1 MGLKW
6 LKGLAAL
13 RGPLKKV
20 DFPKNNRNWVFIIRR
35 CAETSSL
42 RIYMVFLENRQI
54 LTELSMEIW
63 APLMFFET
71 ILRLF
76 LVFLNQFL
84 MGIQSTWAGL
94 LVIII
99 PHRSYN
105 LFLLYST
112 SEGLGRH
119 RAGFLNFFCTGN
131 KIYRSFIFISD
142 FLVMNSSI
150 FEKKFFFKQRK
161 QISRIRL
168 CHDLP
173 LRPFYNLKYPGLLI
187 LIP

>member
-1 MGLKW
+1 
-6 LKGLAAL
+6 
-13 RGPLKKV
+13 
-20 DFPKNNRNWVFIIRR
+20 
-35 CAETSSL
+35 
-42 RIYMVFLENRQI
+42 MVFLENRQI
-54 LTELSMEIW
+54 STDLSIEIW
-63 APLMFFET
+63 ATLMFFEK

-76 LVFLNQFL
+76 FVFLNQFF

-99 PHRSYN
+99 PHGNYN

-150 FEKKFFFKQRK
+150 FEKKFFLNKGSKFQELG
-161 QISRIRL
+161 S
-168 CHDLP
+168 
-173 LRPFYNLKYPGLLI
+173 FTT
-187 LIP
+187 